1 MILFNKIKNII
12 NGISE
17 KVIKFIDNVILDIEE
32 KNNPKLKP
40 IKIEVSENR
49 RGS

>member
-12 NGISE
+12 NSISE
-17 KVIKFIDNVILDIEE
+17 NVRKFIDRIILDIEE
-32 KNNPKLKP
+32 NNNPKLKP
-40 IKIEVSENR
+40 IKIKVSENR